1 LTGQVSLIHV
11 PGLPIAPSP
20 HTPRNPAAAF
30 SRYPSARRVSFR
42 IQVSPFEGRLTV
54 VVRPNRVRHPTDRS
68 FTLHCFPHLLTQT
81 QLCSVSGRRAYAWR
95 GLSPLWLGTLSGAPS
110 HASGVRFSRIQ
121 QPPVARYASLTGG

>member
-110 HASGVRFSRIQ
+110 HAFSVRLCRGSR
-121 QPPVARYASLTGG
+121 L